1 VSVAAPSRFFFEDV
15 ELHGIR
21 ETPAIT
27 VTEAHVALYT
37 GVTGDGA
44 SAPGVAPSLL
54 LLCLTTG
61 LGWRIPQPPLAV
73 LAFMGVEWHVDAPL
87 AIGDTIHSRSRT
99 AVKRAMRE
107 GGVIIEEREVINQ
120 RGETVQHGK
129 FTFLVARRPAPAA
142 GQGDSA

>member
-1 VSVAAPSRFFFEDV
+1 VAAPARSFFEDV
-15 ELHGIR
+15 VLHGVI
-21 ETPAIT
+21 ETPAVT
-27 VTEAHVALYT
+27 VTQAHVALYA

-44 SAPGVAPSLL
+44 ADAAVAPDLL

-61 LGWRIPQPPLAV
+61 LGWRIPKPPLAV

-87 AIGDTIHSRSRT
+87 RVGDTIHSRSRT
-99 AVKRAMRE
+99 AMKRAMRE

-129 FTFLVARRPAPAA
+129 FTFLVARRPAATA
-142 GQGDSA
+142 QGGSA